1 MNPIDGRPA
10 CPYYLR
16 GYCAFGNRC
25 RRWHPQQPPATR
37 EHHTIPAFPNA
48 MNEYAAN
55 AEEEV
60 DLYLGRSDCNLPL
73 VSPNCV
79 ARDEANTDSTMEAE
93 NLREEDRL
101 SEEPPEI
108 EEEGEV
114 AVLAD
119 DMKGTPEPLAE
130 QLSVCERAPEEDR
143 VDLSNRDGEIAPE
156 LNEDSVA
163 ADSCNDAA
171 VDTLSDPTV
180 EVGDVA
186 EGSTNETRATQATK
200 KSRLLMRREAR
211 KTRKALRKKTL
222 KQILGEEDGGADA
235 ISDEVIAKNDDSSPE
250 ATAEEETPTAAVKVA
265 VDETRD
271 VIDVDTGRLQE
282 SFDEVRV
289 MTKRERKREE
299 RRQATVMKKR
309 ERQER
314 KRREESER
322 RCKRRL
328 QAEEGKNLL
337 EEGKH
342 LEAALAFSK
351 AMNGPDSTPEEEADL
366 YLGRS
371 ECHLAM
377 DKVSCAL
384 RDSRKAVGLWDDDR
398 SLRWLLKLE
407 TLCGMTAE
415 ARLTCG
421 RLSPSTN
428 TAAYLESI
436 GKIETAIAEFEQL
449 SADGLWKGADKE
461 IRTAA
466 EFAPHSV
473 TVLLGRAE
481 VCMHLHIFD
490 EGRELIREAKR
501 ISGNEDDCGF
511 LYVRGLDMYYTE
523 EFWRDADKEPAVLR
537 AFAKTRNW
545 KKRAMTMY
553 HKAAAIKSRFLTVQ
567 ILLNE
572 GAKKERAKM
581 NRNNIWIKTNHCQ
594 LPATQIAIHA
604 F

>member
-235 ISDEVIAKNDDSSPE
+235 ILDEVIAKNDDSSPE
-250 ATAEEETPTAAVKVA
+250 APAEEETPTAAVKVA

-271 VIDVDTGRLQE
+271 VIDVDTERLQE

-309 ERQER
+309 ERQEGNSYKDPLIGPTPR
-314 KRREESER
+314 PK
-322 RCKRRL
+322 KL
-328 QAEEGKNLL
+328 FGPWTQIK
-337 EEGKH
+337 
-342 LEAALAFSK
+342 K
-351 AMNGPDSTPEEEADL
+351 AM
-366 YLGRS
+366 
-371 ECHLAM
+371 
-377 DKVSCAL
+377 
-384 RDSRKAVGLWDDDR
+384 W
-398 SLRWLLKLE
+398 
-407 TLCGMTAE
+407 TLD
-415 ARLTCG
+415 
-421 RLSPSTN
+421 P
-428 TAAYLESI
+428 
-436 GKIETAIAEFEQL
+436 KPV
-449 SADGLWKGADKE
+449 W
-461 IRTAA
+461 
-466 EFAPHSV
+466 
-473 TVLLGRAE
+473 VLIVNL
-481 VCMHLHIFD
+481 
-490 EGRELIREAKR
+490 
-501 ISGNEDDCGF
+501 
-511 LYVRGLDMYYTE
+511 
-523 EFWRDADKEPAVLR
+523 
-537 AFAKTRNW
+537 
-545 KKRAMTMY
+545 
-553 HKAAAIKSRFLTVQ
+553 
-567 ILLNE
+567 
-572 GAKKERAKM
+572 
-581 NRNNIWIKTNHCQ
+581 
-594 LPATQIAIHA
+594 
-604 F
+604 